1 MNRRNLLSRGLL
13 AALAFAAPITPLM
26 AQQPDL
32 SRKAVVDDPVAPKRA
47 GRTYDVTV
55 VEFFDYNCP
64 YCRRMEPVLNALLR
78 SDPKVRVV
86 YRDWPIFGPASRE
99 ASRAAVASQWQGRH
113 AAFHEALMT
122 SPARLDSAGVK
133 AAAAKAKVDWPRLQ
147 RDLKNRGAEID
158 ALLTR
163 TDSIAQAIGFNGTPA
178 LIVGSQV
185 VAGAVDLPTLRRLV
199 AEARKNQRRADHARA
214 AQSETAC
221 RLGRG
226 GRGWLGSR
234 AGSTAYRP
242 DRARRRADRRP
253 DPCR

>member
-1 MNRRNLLSRGLL
+1 MSRRNLLSRSFLALL
-13 AALAFAAPITPLM
+13 AVAVPTMPAV

-47 GRTYDVTV
+47 SRAYDVTV

-78 SDPKVRVV
+78 SDPKVRIV

-99 ASRAAVASQWQGRH
+99 ASRAAVASQWQGKH
-113 AAFHEALMT
+113 AACHETLLT
-122 SPARLDSAGVK
+122 SPARLDRAGVR

-147 RDLKNRGAEID
+147 RDLKTRGTEID
-158 ALLTR
+158 ALLAR
-163 TDSIAQAIGFNGTPA
+163 TNAIAQAIGFNGTPA

-199 AEARKNQRRADHARA
+199 ATARSKPQVR
-214 AQSETAC
+214 
-221 RLGRG
+221 
-226 GRGWLGSR
+226 
-234 AGSTAYRP
+234 
-242 DRARRRADRRP
+242 
-253 DPCR
+253 

>member
-1 MNRRNLLSRGLL
+1 MASTIQASEQLKDKLGQLKLYDCETYEEVIWNLIEDGRELSAQAQ
-13 AALAFAAPITPLM
+13 AALAART
-26 AQQPDL
+26 
-32 SRKAVVDDPVAPKRA
+32 DDVFRDPGSPVGGNAD
-47 GRTYDVTV
+47 GDVTM

-199 AEARKNQRRADHARA
+199 AEARKKPAAR
-214 AQSETAC
+214 
-221 RLGRG
+221 
-226 GRGWLGSR
+226 
-234 AGSTAYRP
+234 
-242 DRARRRADRRP
+242 
-253 DPCR
+253 